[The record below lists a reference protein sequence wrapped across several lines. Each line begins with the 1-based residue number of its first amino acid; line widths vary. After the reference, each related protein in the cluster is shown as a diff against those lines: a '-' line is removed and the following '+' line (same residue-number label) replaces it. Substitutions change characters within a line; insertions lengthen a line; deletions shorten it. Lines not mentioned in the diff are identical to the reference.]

1 MEEQK
6 PTQSNTPAPVV
17 AKVGGLPAQAG
28 LPAGRQGFTGQ
39 PGRGGFSRQGGQGG
53 GRPGMGGRGP
63 RRDNFVRPK
72 QEFNEKVV
80 DMRRVTRVMAGGK
93 RFRFRATLIIGD
105 GKGRVGVGMGK
116 GTDVQQAVGKAKR
129 DAQKHVITVALNK
142 RTIPHEVEAKFSA
155 ARVRL
160 KPAKEG
166 NGLVAGGAVRTVLTL
181 CGIKDIT
188 AKCLGRTPNKV
199 TNALATIEALKK
211 LKSMKQKLEV
221 RSTKS
226 ETNAHVEIP
235 KK

>member
-6 PTQSNTPAPVV
+6 PVQQNQPSQS
-17 AKVGGLPAQAG
+17 AQAQAR
-28 LPAGRQGFTGQ
+28 PGFGQ
-39 PGRGGFSRQGGQGG
+39 RGGFSRGGGQRSG
-53 GRPGMGGRGP
+53 GMGQRGGQ
-63 RRDNFVRPK
+63 RREPFVKPK

-116 GTDVQQAVGKAKR
+116 GADVAQSVAKAKH
-129 DAQKHVITVALNK
+129 DAMKKVITVSLNK

-166 NGLVAGGAVRTVLTL
+166 NGLVAGGAVRTVLSL
-181 CGIKDIT
+181 AGIKDIT

-211 LKSMKQKLEV
+211 IKPLSAK
-221 RSTKS
+221 
-226 ETNAHVEIP
+226 P
-235 KK
+235 KKHQESIKETVHV